1 MPSPNPIRVV
11 AYAAAVA
18 LGTLVAMSFALPG
31 AASAQSHPDDCRVG
45 IYRLHDGSDVDI
57 GNDDGAHL
65 RWRKE
70 RWHHGPVDARPE

>member
-1 MPSPNPIRVV
+1 
-11 AYAAAVA
+11 
-18 LGTLVAMSFALPG
+18 MSFALPG
-31 AASAQSHPDDCRVG
+31 TASAQSHTDDCRVG

-70 RWHHGPVDARPE
+70 DGTMGQLTRGPNDVWTSTLGLTDRSDGHRV